1 MGRLINEI
9 GNKYGKLTVLYRAEN
24 SGKIVKWHCVCDCG
38 NEIDVAG
45 TSLRSGN
52 TKSCGCYQREQA
64 AASNIK
70 RGRPI
75 NIGDTF
81 GELTVIEQLP
91 YKIRNGKK
99 QRQFLTQC
107 SCGEF
112 VSISGAELL
121 RKEIHR
127 CQKCNNKLS
136 SERTVIR
143 EEGNKYGKLTVIEEA
158 GRDKDGRVLWRCQC
172 DCGNEKI
179 TLGKSLR
186 AGLVLSCGCL
196 HSKGE
201 AKIEKILNNL
211 NIIFIKQ
218 YHTDELKSEKN
229 HYLYFDFYLP
239 DNNIIIEYQG
249 EQHYQNIHSWYNEEG
264 FNQLRQRDEQKRI
277 FCKNKNI
284 KLIEIPYTDYNVLNE
299 EYIRRVIK

>member
-211 NIIFIKQ
+211 NITFIKQ

-284 KLIEIPYTDYNVLNE
+284 KLIEIPYTDYSVLNE
-299 EYIRRVIK
+299 EYIRRVMK

>member
-24 SGKIVKWHCVCDCG
+24 SGKIVKWHCICDCG
-38 NEIDVAG
+38 NEVDVAG
-45 TSLRSGN
+45 SSLRSGN

-64 AASNIK
+64 IASNIK

-91 YKIRNGKK
+91 SKIRSGKK

-127 CQKCNNKLS
+127 CQKCNNKLT
-136 SERTVIR
+136 SERSVVR

-211 NIIFIKQ
+211 NITFVKQ
-218 YHTDELKSEKN
+218 YHIDELKSEKN

-239 DNNIIIEYQG
+239 DYNIIIEYQG

-284 KLIEIPYTDYNVLNE
+284 KLIEIPYTDYRVLNE